1 MLNNYLKVTLRNF
14 KKYKFFT
21 LINIIG
27 LASAMVCSILI
38 FLWVMDELSFDK
50 YHEQAGDL
58 YIVAQSIEL
67 GQGKTV
73 TVSTAPSA
81 AAPALKR
88 AYPEVLQSTRLT
100 WSFGLGVSFEDKFFS
115 ERIRFTDASLFKMFS
130 YPIVKGD
137 PVNPFK
143 DVNSIVISEKMASKY
158 FGDQNPIGKILKVD
172 NKHSL
177 MVSAV
182 MKDVPRNST
191 FGFHFLVPLSF
202 WEGQGVKLNRWDSND
217 FYTFVQ
223 LKSGVDH
230 LSFSKKIVDLQSRH
244 LKDYNSEMFLFP
256 YTKLRLYSVNGES
269 GRIKS
274 VYIFT
279 LVALAVLLV
288 ACINFINLTIAR
300 AINRS
305 REVVLRK
312 VVGSNRRELVKQFFG
327 ESFLMVIISMLVAL
341 VLVKLF
347 LPMFNTMVNKELTLI
362 SGSSLN
368 IIIGILSIIFLTGIV
383 SGIYP
388 ALVISAFQPA
398 QMLKDSMVTGPKRSR
413 LKKILVVSQFTLSV
427 ILIIATLVVYKQ
439 LQFMQNKDMGLNKD
453 NVLCIE
459 GNDGIIKSFK
469 TLKNEW
475 LKLPE
480 ILNVSTS
487 LLRPSRMTMFDSSW
501 EWEGKDPGKKVEINK
516 NWVGYDF
523 EKTFDL
529 KMVDGRFYSPEFPAD
544 RRGSIVI
551 NETLAKMMGPDSPVG
566 KSFWR
571 GSDKRVIIG
580 IIKDFHH
587 LPLDHRAGPLMLHLN
602 NNRVENIYVR
612 LASQDVHETMSYVED
627 TFRKINPNSPFQA
640 KFLDEIYG
648 QMYQSY
654 NQFGEI
660 FFSFTILVILIS
672 CLGLLGLVSFL
683 GQQKAKE
690 IGIRKV
696 LGANVR
702 NILWLLSR
710 EFLLLVFIANM
721 IAWPVSYLLMN
732 SWLEGFAY
740 RTSIT
745 GWIFSLAILLSFVLA
760 LVTISYQAVK
770 AALTDPSKT
779 LREQT

>member
-1 MLNNYLKVTLRNF
+1 MKKKRMNPPWLARNILRLFLTSEERSTILGDLDEYYLEVVKGRNDFSANLWYWGQVLRSALSLLKKTIHWRGIMLNNYLKVTLRNF

-100 WSFGLGVSFEDKFFS
+100 WSFGLGVAFEDKFFS

-202 WEGQGVKLNRWDSND
+202 WEGQGIKLNSWDSND

-230 LSFSKKIVDLQSRH
+230 LSFSKKIADLQSRH

-439 LQFMQNKDMGLNKD
+439 LQFMQNKDMGLKKYISRKKEKGPRFLS
-453 NVLCIE
+453 NVYINARLCELIPT
-459 GNDGIIKSFK
+459 SFQ
-469 TLKNEW
+469 E
-475 LKLPE
+475 
-480 ILNVSTS
+480 
-487 LLRPSRMTMFDSSW
+487 
-501 EWEGKDPGKKVEINK
+501 
-516 NWVGYDF
+516 
-523 EKTFDL
+523 
-529 KMVDGRFYSPEFPAD
+529 
-544 RRGSIVI
+544 
-551 NETLAKMMGPDSPVG
+551 ETY
-566 KSFWR
+566 
-571 GSDKRVIIG
+571 
-580 IIKDFHH
+580 
-587 LPLDHRAGPLMLHLN
+587 LHLKTVLHVLLNYN
-602 NNRVENIYVR
+602 NEV
-612 LASQDVHETMSYVED
+612 
-627 TFRKINPNSPFQA
+627 
-640 KFLDEIYG
+640 
-648 QMYQSY
+648 
-654 NQFGEI
+654 
-660 FFSFTILVILIS
+660 
-672 CLGLLGLVSFL
+672 
-683 GQQKAKE
+683 
-690 IGIRKV
+690 
-696 LGANVR
+696 
-702 NILWLLSR
+702 
-710 EFLLLVFIANM
+710 
-721 IAWPVSYLLMN
+721 
-732 SWLEGFAY
+732 
-740 RTSIT
+740 
-745 GWIFSLAILLSFVLA
+745 
-760 LVTISYQAVK
+760 
-770 AALTDPSKT
+770 PSKYGRYT
-779 LREQT
+779 C